1 MYNPNVSAGTEYSG
15 TMNDQVFRYGKS
27 QPLTPNAYK
36 VTGKRFN
43 GWNTK
48 EDGSGTAYAADYSES
63 KMTTDQGKTVNLYAQ
78 WVTCTHKAGTDHLGQ
93 ITYTA
98 DDDADIITETCD
110 CDAHTE
116 KVTLK
121 AATVYYDEKEHPATV
136 TKSSEAFYATVS
148 KVSYQYRK
156 ADSDQYGNMPA
167 GESIPK
173 SVGHYKAT
181 ITAGNR
187 TVSVEY
193 EIKSQSAGSSIDAI
207 AAKGQ
212 KFSAFT
218 GENDVSIS
226 NDDAFTVQFS
236 AMKLNTN
243 FTTVPTLTVSSAFP
257 VGTTII
263 MQTNGKYYWKKIGEN
278 SSTTEIGLSSFKEM
292 GTKSTEFN
300 YEDIKNQENQ
310 TYRFIVDFSK
320 VKAGYSAGN
329 LNCGLIYAYT
339 DNPLTNSV
347 NIGIVN
353 AESFGLTAK
362 AGSSITVTAP
372 SMQSYNKWN
381 NKSLVLELSSTDKTL
396 PGDVSLTVTTGDK
409 NQQYWPDSNGNFVIT
424 LTWATS
430 QDVNLT
436 LNSDVAEAKGKAY
449 QFQAKLYA
457 GAKDGQALIA
467 AGETDTGVT
476 AESLSLT
483 VAENTNPSL
492 KITDTTGTH
501 ILLTTKDSTLD
512 LDVQWKNID
521 RSYTVSANIQKK
533 TSQGYEGVL
542 LQAAVSQGKN
552 KFSLGGITG
561 SGSYRLVIT
570 VTKDQRTVMEVPYY
584 FIVQ

>member
-1 MYNPNVSAGTEYSG
+1 
-15 TMNDQVFRYGKS
+15 
-27 QPLTPNAYK
+27 
-36 VTGKRFN
+36 
-43 GWNTK
+43 
-48 EDGSGTAYAADYSES
+48 
-63 KMTTDQGKTVNLYAQ
+63 
-78 WVTCTHKAGTDHLGQ
+78 
-93 ITYTA
+93 
-98 DDDADIITETCD
+98 
-110 CDAHTE
+110 
-116 KVTLK
+116 
-121 AATVYYDEKEHPATV
+121 
-136 TKSSEAFYATVS
+136 
-148 KVSYQYRK
+148 
-156 ADSDQYGNMPA
+156 
-167 GESIPK
+167 
-173 SVGHYKAT
+173 
-181 ITAGNR
+181 
-187 TVSVEY
+187 
-193 EIKSQSAGSSIDAI
+193 
-207 AAKGQ
+207 
-212 KFSAFT
+212 
-218 GENDVSIS
+218 
-226 NDDAFTVQFS
+226 
-236 AMKLNTN
+236 
-243 FTTVPTLTVSSAFP
+243 
-257 VGTTII
+257 
-263 MQTNGKYYWKKIGEN
+263 
-278 SSTTEIGLSSFKEM
+278 M

-329 LNCGLIYAYT
+329 LNCGLIYAYA

-409 NQQYWPDSNGNFVIT
+409 NQQYWPDSNGNFVIP

-430 QDVNLT
+430 RDVNLT

-501 ILLTTKDSTLD
+501 RLLTTKDSTLD

>member
-1 MYNPNVSAGTEYSG
+1 MTLLSYPN
-15 TMNDQVFRYGKS
+15 
-27 QPLTPNAYK
+27 L
-36 VTGKRFN
+36 
-43 GWNTK
+43 
-48 EDGSGTAYAADYSES
+48 
-63 KMTTDQGKTVNLYAQ
+63 LYI
-78 WVTCTHKAGTDHLGQ
+78 H
-93 ITYTA
+93 
-98 DDDADIITETCD
+98 
-110 CDAHTE
+110 
-116 KVTLK
+116 
-121 AATVYYDEKEHPATV
+121 
-136 TKSSEAFYATVS
+136 
-148 KVSYQYRK
+148 
-156 ADSDQYGNMPA
+156 N
-167 GESIPK
+167 
-173 SVGHYKAT
+173 
-181 ITAGNR
+181 
-187 TVSVEY
+187 
-193 EIKSQSAGSSIDAI
+193 
-207 AAKGQ
+207 
-212 KFSAFT
+212 
-218 GENDVSIS
+218 
-226 NDDAFTVQFS
+226 
-236 AMKLNTN
+236 
-243 FTTVPTLTVSSAFP
+243 
-257 VGTTII
+257 
-263 MQTNGKYYWKKIGEN
+263 KYYWKKIGEN

-409 NQQYWPDSNGNFVIT
+409 NQQYWPDSNGNFVIP

-501 ILLTTKDSTLD
+501 RLLTTKDSTLD

-521 RSYTVSANIQKK
+521 RSYTVSVNIQKK

>member
-78 WVTCTHKAGTDHLGQ
+78 WVTCTHKAGTDHPGQ

-207 AAKGQ
+207 AEKR
-212 KFSAFT
+212 T
-218 GENDVSIS
+218 E
-226 NDDAFTVQFS
+226 VQC
-236 AMKLNTN
+236 
-243 FTTVPTLTVSSAFP
+243 
-257 VGTTII
+257 I
-263 MQTNGKYYWKKIGEN
+263 
-278 SSTTEIGLSSFKEM
+278 
-292 GTKSTEFN
+292 
-300 YEDIKNQENQ
+300 
-310 TYRFIVDFSK
+310 YRRK
-320 VKAGYSAGN
+320 
-329 LNCGLIYAYT
+329 
-339 DNPLTNSV
+339 
-347 NIGIVN
+347 
-353 AESFGLTAK
+353 
-362 AGSSITVTAP
+362 
-372 SMQSYNKWN
+372 
-381 NKSLVLELSSTDKTL
+381 
-396 PGDVSLTVTTGDK
+396 
-409 NQQYWPDSNGNFVIT
+409 
-424 LTWATS
+424 
-430 QDVNLT
+430 
-436 LNSDVAEAKGKAY
+436 
-449 QFQAKLYA
+449 
-457 GAKDGQALIA
+457 
-467 AGETDTGVT
+467 
-476 AESLSLT
+476 
-483 VAENTNPSL
+483 
-492 KITDTTGTH
+492 
-501 ILLTTKDSTLD
+501 
-512 LDVQWKNID
+512 
-521 RSYTVSANIQKK
+521 
-533 TSQGYEGVL
+533 
-542 LQAAVSQGKN
+542 
-552 KFSLGGITG
+552 
-561 SGSYRLVIT
+561 
-570 VTKDQRTVMEVPYY
+570 
-584 FIVQ
+584 

>member
-1 MYNPNVSAGTEYSG
+1 
-15 TMNDQVFRYGKS
+15 
-27 QPLTPNAYK
+27 
-36 VTGKRFN
+36 
-43 GWNTK
+43 
-48 EDGSGTAYAADYSES
+48 
-63 KMTTDQGKTVNLYAQ
+63 MTTDQGKTVNLYAQ
-78 WVTCTHKAGTDHLGQ
+78 WVTCTHKAGTDHPGQ

-136 TKSSEAFYATVS
+136 TKSSEAFYTTVS

-409 NQQYWPDSNGNFVIT
+409 NQQYWPDSNGNFVIP

-449 QFQAKLYA
+449 QFQAKVYA
-457 GAKDGQALIA
+457 GAKDGQALIV

-501 ILLTTKDSTLD
+501 RLLTTKDSTLD